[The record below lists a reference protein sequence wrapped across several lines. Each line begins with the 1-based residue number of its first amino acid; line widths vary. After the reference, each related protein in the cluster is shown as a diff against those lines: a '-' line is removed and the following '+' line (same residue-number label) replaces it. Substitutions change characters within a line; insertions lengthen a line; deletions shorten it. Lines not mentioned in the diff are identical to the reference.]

1 MVSVLTACSYLG
13 ALEQGEWMQAHI
25 EKNGIDVNSVLG
37 TALVEMFAKC
47 GSIERALS
55 VFKSIEERD
64 VGAWNS
70 IIHKLAAHGHGQE
83 AFAIFSDMLRSNT
96 LLDGIIFL
104 GLLSV
109 CRHLGLVDEG
119 KRFFQLMS
127 EEYGLVPK
135 VEHYGCMVDLL
146 CHADLLEEARDLIDS
161 SHASQMKSSVPMW
174 GALLGASC
182 QLKNI
187 VMGEYAAKHLL
198 QLDPFDGNCYT
209 VLSNLYS
216 AAGLYEKAI
225 EVRNEMKKQG
235 LEKIPGSSS
244 MEIDGLVLDF

>member
-25 EKNGIDVNSVLG
+25 EKNGIDVDSVLG

-96 LLDGIIFL
+96 LPDGITFL

-198 QLDPFDGNCYT
+198 QLDPFNGSCYT